1 MYDNMCMI
9 LLSYSYLLLS
19 HTTLLCIYAY
29 FGASYLKEFSELAKK
44 QKGYESIVHDPL
56 PPTFGIIDLIAQSRG
71 EL

>member
-1 MYDNMCMI
+1 MI
-9 LLSYSYLLLS
+9 LLSYSYYYY
-19 HTTLLCIYAY
+19 TTMHLCIL
-29 FGASYLKEFSELAKK
+29 ASYMYEYLRKEELVKK

>member
-1 MYDNMCMI
+1 MI
-9 LLSYSYLLLS
+9 HYYHI
-19 HTTLLCIYAY
+19 HTTTTLRCIYAY
-29 FGASYLKEFSELAKK
+29 LLLNLKEFSELAKK